1 MKIKI
6 PKVLQKEGLEMDSFA
21 IRIIIVLIFMFN
33 HNILADSGPAIER
46 QPFQHISSDT
56 NKVGMVKTEMT
67 IYHGKLDFEIILM
80 IHDRKG
86 NLKYSKYHVWKKG
99 KLVQTVNNGVL
110 RTIVSGS
117 TPCDFAVVESSGDTI
132 FFNLDPKKK
141 PNEDPEIEENRA
153 FLNSKIPP
161 KYKYEAI
168 LYNRWSNGCEYHSG
182 FY

>member
-1 MKIKI
+1 
-6 PKVLQKEGLEMDSFA
+6 MDSFA

-33 HNILADSGPAIER
+33 HNVLADSGPAIER
-46 QPFQHISSDT
+46 QPFHHISSDT

-99 KLVQTVNNGVL
+99 KLVQTINNGVL

-117 TPCDFAVVESSGDTI
+117 TPCDFAVVEPSGDTI

-168 LYNRWSNGCEYHSG
+168 LYNRWYNGCEYRSG